1 MSLNLIQN
9 DSKKLK
15 IGLNVA
21 VLCFALYGVSK
32 RQYNYEQV
40 TRFQSLMVDTFA
52 PVQRA
57 VTSSQES
64 ISSFFKHYAL
74 NVHASKHNE
83 ILMQD
88 IAELESKLFTVK
100 EMSQENR
107 RLKDLLQFG
116 EEMPGKKVMAQIVA
130 WDSSSDFKTLR
141 INKGIKDG
149 LQLQST
155 VVTADGLVGYVYRLT
170 NHFSDVL
177 TVLDPNNRTDV
188 IIQRTRSQGIMEGFG
203 ANRGLVKYVNRTE
216 PIILGDDVITSGLG
230 HIYPK
235 GIKIGRVSR
244 LERESYGITQ
254 YVEVKPSVDFS
265 RLEEVMVLIS
275 DNDESKRLEWKALEQ
290 VETGQVR

>member
-1 MSLNLIQN
+1 VTLNLIQN

-15 IGLNVA
+15 IGLNIA
-21 VLCFALYGVSK
+21 VLSLALYGVSK
-32 RQYNYEQV
+32 RQYDYEQS
-40 TRFQSLMVDTFA
+40 TKFQSLMIDTFA

-64 ISSFFKHYAL
+64 ISSFFKDYAL
-74 NVHASKHNE
+74 NVSASKQNE
-83 ILMQD
+83 ILLQE
-88 IAELESKLFTVK
+88 IAELESKLFSVS
-100 EMSQENR
+100 EMTQENR

-116 EEMPGKKVMAQIVA
+116 EEMSGTKVMAQIVA

-141 INKGIKDG
+141 INKGLKDG

-170 NHFSDVL
+170 HHFADVL

-203 ANRGLVKYVNRTE
+203 ASRGLVKYVNRTE
-216 PIILGDDVITSGLG
+216 PIILGDEVITSGLG

-235 GIKIGRVSR
+235 GIRIGRVSR

-275 DNDESKRLEWKALEQ
+275 DNEESKRLEWRALEQ